1 MAIGLLMDVHVNAA
15 ITHQL
20 RRRGVDVL
28 TAQDHQSAQLPD
40 EQLLERA
47 AVLGRVIFTNDI
59 RFHALAESWQQRGT
73 SFNGLVFAHPNS
85 LFHRAMEII
94 AKATDAPIGQTP
106 SCACR
111 SNANMPIASGV
122 RLSNGTIKRTC
133 PHRHP
138 GDRTHGFHTR

>member
-73 SFNGLVFAHPNS
+73 SFNGLVFAHPIHCS
-85 LFHRAMEII
+85 IGQCVTDLEII
-94 AKATDAPIGQTP
+94 AKATDAADWPDTV
-106 SCACR
+106 
-111 SNANMPIASGV
+111 M
-122 RLSNGTIKRTC
+122 RL
-133 PHRHP
+133 PL
-138 GDRTHGFHTR
+138 